1 MSADVMPLAGNPV
14 SVDPATFKAAMRR
27 LAASVAVITS
37 RHGDRLNGMTATAVC
52 SVSSEPPLVLVVIN
66 RCSRSYPLIREGGT
80 FALNFL
86 REGQDDVA
94 DYFAARNDKSFDS
107 LPHDFGLTGC
117 PLLQDCA
124 ASVECVVHTASDS
137 GSHTI
142 FVGRVVNAKVRPV
155 SPLLYYDGRFARLDI
170 A

>member
-1 MSADVMPLAGNPV
+1 MNAEATSYLDEPV
-14 SVDPATFKAAMRR
+14 SVDTATFKSAMRR

-52 SVSSEPPLVLVVIN
+52 SVSVEPPLVLVVVN
-66 RCSRSYPLIREGGT
+66 RCSQSYPLIRHGGT

-86 REGQDDVA
+86 REGQDEIA
-94 DYFAARNDKSFDS
+94 RYFAAKDGKSFDMFA
-107 LPHDFGLTGC
+107 HDDGVTGC
-117 PLLQDCA
+117 PLLRDCA
-124 ASVECVVHTASDS
+124 ASVECVVHSASDS

-142 FVGRVVNAKVRPV
+142 FVGRVVNAVVHPV
-155 SPLLYYDGRFARLDI
+155 SPLVYYNGRFARLDS